1 MSEKM
6 SHKEIVNLVKWGA
19 AINITNDPAPME
31 SEKSYEKVAYSMGV
45 NGSNG
50 ALFRGKSGKLYAITR
65 RNSVLAQ
72 YG

>member
-1 MSEKM
+1 MRKKM
-6 SHKEIVNLVKWGA
+6 AHKEIVNLVKLGA

-31 SEKSYEKVAYSMGV
+31 SEKSYEKIAYSMGV

-50 ALFRGKSGKLYAITR
+50 ALFRGESGKLYAITA

>member
-1 MSEKM
+1 MSRKM
-6 SHKEIVNLVKWGA
+6 NHKEIVNLVKLGV

>member
-6 SHKEIVNLVKWGA
+6 KHKEIENLVKLGV
-19 AINITNDPAPME
+19 AINITSDPTPMG

-50 ALFRGKSGKLYAITR
+50 ALFRGESGKLYAITR

>member
-1 MSEKM
+1 MSKKVN
-6 SHKEIVNLVKWGA
+6 HKEIENLVKLGVA
-19 AINITNDPAPME
+19 VDITNDPAPME

-45 NGSNG
+45 YGSNG

>member
-1 MSEKM
+1 MSKKM
-6 SHKEIVNLVKWGA
+6 PHKEIVNLVKLGA
-19 AINITNDPAPME
+19 AINITNDPAPMD
-31 SEKSYEKVAYSMGV
+31 SEKSYEKIAYSMGV

-50 ALFRGKSGKLYAITR
+50 ALFRGESGKLYAITT

>member
-6 SHKEIVNLVKWGA
+6 KHKEIENLVKLGV
-19 AINITNDPAPME
+19 AINITSDPTPMD
-31 SEKSYEKVAYSMGV
+31 SEKSYEKIAYSMGV

-50 ALFRGKSGKLYAITR
+50 ALFRGKSGRLYAITR
-65 RNSVLAQ
+65 RNTILAQ

>member
-1 MSEKM
+1 MSKKM
-6 SHKEIVNLVKWGA
+6 AHKEIENLVKLGVA
-19 AINITNDPAPME
+19 VNITNDPAPME

>member
-1 MSEKM
+1 MSKKVT
-6 SHKEIVNLVKWGA
+6 HKEIENLVKLGA
-19 AINITNDPAPME
+19 AVNVTNDPAPLE
-31 SEKSYEKVAYSMGV
+31 SEKYYTKIAYSMGV

-50 ALFRGKSGKLYAITR
+50 ALFRGESGRLYAIIQ

>member
-1 MSEKM
+1 MSKKM
-6 SHKEIVNLVKWGA
+6 KHKEIENLVKLGMA
-19 AINITNDPAPME
+19 VNITNDPAPMDF
-31 SEKSYEKVAYSMGV
+31 EKSYEKIAYSMGV

>member
-6 SHKEIVNLVKWGA
+6 PHKEIENLVKLGVA
-19 AINITNDPAPME
+19 VNITNDPAPMD
-31 SEKSYEKVAYSMGV
+31 SEKSYEKIAYSMGV

-50 ALFRGKSGKLYAITR
+50 ALFRGESGKLYAITA

>member
-1 MSEKM
+1 MSKKVT
-6 SHKEIVNLVKWGA
+6 HKEIENLVKLGA
-19 AINITNDPAPME
+19 AINITNDPAPLE
-31 SEKSYEKVAYSMGV
+31 FEKYYAKIAYSMGV

-50 ALFRGKSGKLYAITR
+50 ALFRGESGKLYAIIR

>member
-6 SHKEIVNLVKWGA
+6 SHKEIGNLVKLGVA
-19 AINITNDPAPME
+19 TNITNDPTPMD
-31 SEKSYEKVAYSMGV
+31 SEKSYEKIAYSMGV

-50 ALFRGKSGKLYAITR
+50 ALFRGESGKLYAITR
-65 RNSVLAQ
+65 RNTILAQ

>member
-6 SHKEIVNLVKWGA
+6 PHKEIVNLVKWGVA
-19 AINITNDPAPME
+19 VNITNDPTPMD

-50 ALFRGKSGKLYAITR
+50 ALFRGESGRLYAIIQ
-65 RNSVLAQ
+65 RNTILAQ

>member
-1 MSEKM
+1 MSKKVT
-6 SHKEIVNLVKWGA
+6 HKEIENLVKLGVA
-19 AINITNDPAPME
+19 VNITNDPAPMD
-31 SEKSYEKVAYSMGV
+31 SEKSYEKIAYSMGV

-50 ALFRGKSGKLYAITR
+50 ALFRGKSGRLYAIIK